1 MPPSLSCMA
10 AEEVELNTVDGFQGR
25 EKDIILMSLV
35 RAGGTRGIGFLA
47 DIRRMNVGL
56 TRGRYAM
63 LVVSLFFQRPQ

>member
-1 MPPSLSCMA
+1 MF

-63 LVVSLFFQRPQ
+63 LVVSSL

>member
-1 MPPSLSCMA
+1 MP

-63 LVVSLFFQRPQ
+63 LVVSSL